1 VALSADP
8 RAKKV
13 VAYLARPHHQE
24 AKVLAQRHRRI
35 GRLQQS
41 YRETGPLEH
50 PLNRATHFSD
60 AASHGGE
67 RAGDRESRPPHRPVP
82 ANVPVL
88 LAQYGM
94 RLSASVVQSWSA
106 LAEAAIN
113 GGNRDPARSE
123 ACYRRLALRFIHA
136 DQLGDRR
143 RNGALAK
150 SRLATQWGPAPPTLP
165 KGSKVAVLLGDPSK
179 PGPFVLRI
187 WAPPH
192 SVVPPH
198 THNAPEMLTVISG
211 EMYHEMGPKLD
222 KKGGDSV
229 KAGGFVYLP
238 AQMAH
243 STWTGDEITVVQVSG
258 TGPFGINYIN
268 PADDPSKQQ

>member
-1 VALSADP
+1 MEETVILPVQKLAIAALLFGSFAPITLATADEM
-8 RAKKV
+8 A
-13 VAYLARPHHQE
+13 
-24 AKVLAQRHRRI
+24 
-35 GRLQQS
+35 
-41 YRETGPLEH
+41 
-50 PLNRATHFSD
+50 
-60 AASHGGE
+60 
-67 RAGDRESRPPHRPVP
+67 
-82 ANVPVL
+82 L
-88 LAQYGM
+88 LP
-94 RLSASVVQSWSA
+94 
-106 LAEAAIN
+106 N
-113 GGNRDPARSE
+113 PD
-123 ACYRRLALRFIHA
+123 
-136 DQLGDRR
+136 
-143 RNGALAK
+143 
-150 SRLATQWGPAPPTLP
+150 ATQWGPAPPTLP
-165 KGSKVAVLLGDPSK
+165 KGSKLAVLLGDPSK
-179 PGPFVLRI
+179 PGLFVLRI

-198 THNAPEMLTVISG
+198 THNTAEMLTVISG